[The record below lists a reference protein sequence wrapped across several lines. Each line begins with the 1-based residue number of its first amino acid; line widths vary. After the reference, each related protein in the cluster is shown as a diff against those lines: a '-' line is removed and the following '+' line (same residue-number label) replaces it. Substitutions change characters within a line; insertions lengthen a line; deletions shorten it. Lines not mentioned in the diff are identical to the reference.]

1 MVIRPTRARHDS
13 FDNNKYNSVPVASHL
28 AHQVLLS
35 DPENVKGLFRAG
47 QLHLRLKNIE
57 AAKVSSRKLSCR
69 QYSVIWILVALLY
82 VHYKQLLCTAVS
94 NNQGCTLFVFFVACH
109 MARQWPWQ
117 RVGYHGKPWPWV
129 TSLLTT
135 TGVLLYQVCYYGRV
149 LYIGANLGAQFSRSK
164 ACHEL
169 LCCYCCLY
177 Y

>member
-13 FDNNKYNSVPVASHL
+13 LDNNKYNSVPVASHL

-69 QYSVIWILVALLY
+69 QYSAIWIVVALLY
-82 VHYKQLLCTAVS
+82 VHYEQLLCTAVS
-94 NNQGCTLFVFFVACH
+94 NNQGCTLFVFFAACH

-129 TSLLTT
+129 TSLIPGNNHRSTAVP
-135 TGVLLYQVCYYGRV
+135 GMLLRTCAIYWGE
-149 LYIGANLGAQFSRSK
+149 SWRSIQSK
-164 ACHEL
+164 QSL
-169 LCCYCCLY
+169 S
-177 Y
+177 